1 MKTSSTDEPRV
12 MSRHVRS
19 ASVPG
24 RTYLVEINLDTR
36 RGQCQCL
43 GYLFRGRCRH
53 VSEMLD
59 EYAAAPPE

>member
-1 MKTSSTDEPRV
+1 MEASTADEPRV
-12 MSRHVRS
+12 MSRRVQS

-24 RTYLVEINLDTR
+24 RAYLVEINLDTR
-36 RGQCQCL
+36 RGMCECP

-53 VSEMLD
+53 VSEMLE